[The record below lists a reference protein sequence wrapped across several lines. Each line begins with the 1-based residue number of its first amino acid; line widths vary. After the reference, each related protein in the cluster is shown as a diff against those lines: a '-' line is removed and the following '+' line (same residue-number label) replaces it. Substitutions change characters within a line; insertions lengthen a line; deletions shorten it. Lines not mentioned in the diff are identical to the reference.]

1 MRWDQ
6 SDGKVLSI
14 IGIVMLV
21 LYGAYKGLQFLA
33 GLTMGASF
41 GVGLGGMSGSQH
53 LEESRRV
60 ETDAPAQ
67 VIYRIDNDRFLT
79 LENYIA
85 CDKGGQVYYNDSKR
99 DIKTLL
105 GSENDFQ
112 DFSYRLGN
120 DVAAYRG
127 IIINGA
133 DNGYLAFPGAVTAQ
147 YCGSGNSARG
157 CPVFFYFSSNYGK
170 EFIVQVIGEARR
182 TPERFSKLK
191 VMVANDGVY
200 FRDESEDSENQSSY
214 PTSHYGL
221 YAVNKLR
228 FFGDNLI
235 NVYDDWEREIDVL
248 IKQELIKRKVPY
260 ANEYDSNF
268 NVIEYARLS
277 VPPKSSE
284 EANRMAYELEEI
296 FIEKRDKVYKNPIKF
311 PELKNKSMDNKYYCN
326 KEVKAKTI
334 TYIRENGRKET
345 VKNEQ

>member
-6 SDGKVLSI
+6 SDVKVLSI

-41 GVGLGGMSGSQH
+41 GVGLGGMSGSQD

-60 ETDAPAQ
+60 ETDAPIQ

-99 DIKTLL
+99 NIKTLL

-157 CPVFFYFSSNYGK
+157 CPVFFYFSSDYGK
-170 EFIVQVIGEARR
+170 KFIVKIIGEERN

-191 VMVANDGVY
+191 VMVENDGVY
-200 FRDESEDSENQSSY
+200 LRDESEENNVQY
-214 PTSHYGL
+214 PDTTSLNGL
-221 YAVNKLR
+221 YAVNKFR
-228 FFGDNLI
+228 FHEGELI
-235 NVYDDWEREIDVL
+235 NVYDDWRKEIKILV
-248 IKQELIKRKVPY
+248 KAELIKRRVSY
-260 ANEYDSNF
+260 ANEYGPGFSVFD
-268 NVIEYARLS
+268 YARLS
-277 VPPKSSE
+277 IPPKTSE
-284 EANRMAYELEEI
+284 ETNEMAYELEGIVREAM
-296 FIEKRDKVYKNPIKF
+296 DKVYKNPIKF
-311 PELKNKSMDNKYYCN
+311 PELKNKYMDDKYHCN
-326 KEVKAKTI
+326 KEIKAKTI
-334 TYIRENGRKET
+334 DYIRENGKKET
-345 VKNEQ
+345 VNNE